1 MKSKLLWPLGLVVF
15 YAYGVTG
22 CSIDAQGNR
31 VVGTPGFA
39 AAGLYNKSTPGV
51 SIRSRSELIEKHL
64 ANRELSPIEGVWIGS
79 SNNYEV
85 AIIRN
90 TTERYK
96 EYDYLGV
103 IADSRVDTWNK
114 GDIKLI
120 LKETASPDAY
130 SGAYFD
136 FEHNEIGTMFLLP
149 SPNLLE
155 FTLADQFG
163 RQQRTTFV
171 RNYPK
176 TPNTG
181 PLTRSENS
189 TGTGFFV
196 ASDSIATNWH
206 VVKEARRISVLVGST
221 ELKADLLLKDAQN
234 DLALLRVDRSK
245 LQGATSTIE
254 NAPCFLI
261 DNSDE
266 VKSGDAVFAI
276 GYPLSGLLAT
286 SPSIGQG
293 LVSNVLGVDNDPRVF
308 QISIPIQAGNSG
320 SPLLNQSGH
329 VIGVV
334 TSTLNNKKMLTTTG
348 VLTQNVNFAIKSSY
362 LKSMISM
369 TSSSP
374 CGESNKVKQPVTA
387 RDMQDA
393 YASNVVLIRV
403 SR

>member
-51 SIRSRSELIEKHL
+51 SIRSRSELIEKYL
-64 ANRELSPIEGVWIGS
+64 ANRELTPIEGVWIGS

-130 SGAYFD
+130 SGSYFD

-155 FTLADQFG
+155 FTLSDQFG

-245 LQGATSTIE
+245 LQGATSTIA

-261 DNSDE
+261 GNSDE

-320 SPLLNQSGH
+320 SR
-329 VIGVV
+329 
-334 TSTLNNKKMLTTTG
+334 
-348 VLTQNVNFAIKSSY
+348 Y
-362 LKSMISM
+362 
-369 TSSSP
+369 
-374 CGESNKVKQPVTA
+374 
-387 RDMQDA
+387 
-393 YASNVVLIRV
+393 
-403 SR
+403 

>member
-51 SIRSRSELIEKHL
+51 SIRSRSELIEKYL
-64 ANRELSPIEGVWIGS
+64 ANRELTPIEGVWIGS

-130 SGAYFD
+130 SGSYFD

-155 FTLADQFG
+155 FTLSDQFG

-245 LQGATSTIE
+245 LQGATSTIA

-261 DNSDE
+261 GNSDE

-308 QISIPIQAGNSG
+308 QTSIPIQAGNSG

-374 CGESNKVKQPVTA
+374 CGESSKVKQPVTA

>member
-1 MKSKLLWPLGLVVF
+1 MKSSFLRSLVLIVI
-15 YAYGVTG
+15 YVCGVTG

-39 AAGLYNKSTPGV
+39 AAGLYNKATPGV
-51 SIRSRSELIEKHL
+51 RIKSRSDVIEKYL
-64 ANRELSPIEGVWIGS
+64 ANRDLTPIEGVWVGT

-90 TTERYK
+90 TTERFK
-96 EYDYLGV
+96 EYDYIGV
-103 IADSRVDTWNK
+103 IAESRVDSWGK
-114 GDIKLI
+114 GEIKLL
-120 LKETASPDAY
+120 LKETASSEAY
-130 SGAYFD
+130 SGSYFD

-155 FTLADQFG
+155 FTLSDRFG
-163 RQQRTTFV
+163 RQQRTSLV

-176 TPNTG
+176 GSHTRS
-181 PLTRSENS
+181 LTRSESS
-189 TGTGFFV
+189 TGTGFFIT
-196 ASDSIATNWH
+196 SDVIATNYH
-206 VVKEARRISVLVGST
+206 VVKQGRRVSVVVGST
-221 ELKADLLLKDAQN
+221 EVKADLLLKDPQN
-234 DLALLRVDRSK
+234 DLALLRIDASQ
-245 LQGATSTIE
+245 LPDSAAEDAT
-254 NAPCFLI
+254 CFSI
-261 DNSDE
+261 GNSDT
-266 VKSGDAVFAI
+266 VRPGDAVFAI

-293 LVSNVLGVDNDPRVF
+293 LISNVSGIDNDPRVF

-320 SPLLNQSGH
+320 SPLLDQSGR

-334 TSTLNNKKMLTTTG
+334 TSTLNNMEMLKTKG

-362 LKSMISM
+362 LKSMIAM
-369 TSSSP
+369 TSSGA
-374 CGESNKVKQPVTA
+374 CAESSQVNQPLTA

-393 YASNVVLIRV
+393 YASSVVLVRV

>member
-1 MKSKLLWPLGLVVF
+1 
-15 YAYGVTG
+15 
-22 CSIDAQGNR
+22 
-31 VVGTPGFA
+31 
-39 AAGLYNKSTPGV
+39 
-51 SIRSRSELIEKHL
+51 
-64 ANRELSPIEGVWIGS
+64 
-79 SNNYEV
+79 
-85 AIIRN
+85 
-90 TTERYK
+90 
-96 EYDYLGV
+96 
-103 IADSRVDTWNK
+103 
-114 GDIKLI
+114 
-120 LKETASPDAY
+120 
-130 SGAYFD
+130 
-136 FEHNEIGTMFLLP
+136 MFLLP

-155 FTLADQFG
+155 FTLSDQFG

-245 LQGATSTIE
+245 LQGATSTIA

-261 DNSDE
+261 GNSDE

-308 QISIPIQAGNSG
+308 QTSIPIQAGNSG

-374 CGESNKVKQPVTA
+374 CGESSKVKQPVTA

>member
-1 MKSKLLWPLGLVVF
+1 MKSKLLWSVGLVLIC
-15 YAYGVTG
+15 ACGLTG

-39 AAGLYNKSTPGV
+39 AAGLYDKATPGV
-51 SIRSRSELIEKHL
+51 RIRSRAQLIEEYL
-64 ANRELSPIEGVWIGS
+64 ANRELTPIEGVWIGS

-90 TTERYK
+90 TMEQYK

-103 IADSRVDTWNK
+103 IADSRVDTWSR
-114 GDIKLI
+114 GDIKLL
-120 LKETASPDAY
+120 LKETASPEAY
-130 SGAYFD
+130 SGSYFD
-136 FEHNEIGTMFLLP
+136 YEHNEIGTMFLLP
-149 SPNLLE
+149 SPTLLE
-155 FTLADQFG
+155 FTLSDRFG

-176 TPNTG
+176 TANTG
-181 PLTRSENS
+181 SLRQQEDS

-196 ASDSIATNWH
+196 ASDLIATNWH
-206 VVKEARRISVLVGST
+206 VVKEARRISVIGGST

-234 DLALLRVDRSK
+234 DLALLRIDPSK
-245 LQGATSTIE
+245 LHGMASTVE
-254 NAPCFLI
+254 DAPCFSI
-261 DNSDE
+261 GNSDE

-293 LVSNVLGVDNDPRVF
+293 LVSNVLGIDNDPRVF

-320 SPLLNQSGH
+320 SPLLNQSGR

-334 TSTLNNKKMLTTTG
+334 TSTLNNKKMLRTTG
-348 VLTQNVNFAIKSSY
+348 VFPQNVNFAVKSSY

-374 CGESNKVKQPVTA
+374 CTESNQVKQPATA

-393 YASNVVLIRV
+393 YASNVVLIKV